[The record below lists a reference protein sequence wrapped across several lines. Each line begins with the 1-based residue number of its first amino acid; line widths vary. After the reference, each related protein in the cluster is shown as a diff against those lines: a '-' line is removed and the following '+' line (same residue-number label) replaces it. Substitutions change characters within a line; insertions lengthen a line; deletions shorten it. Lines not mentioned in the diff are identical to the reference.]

1 MATTTLCRIFFG
13 IPWRLELFCLLLVGY
28 PPQRGDPTV
37 QRRTLFGT
45 RRSKRAALAR
55 GMSGTALATAAAVL
69 AGVMGAMPAQADEPG
84 DNPADPYKRTLR
96 ISLGEQ
102 AREDR
107 CVLGLAV
114 HYGGPE
120 LKAFANTTLAG
131 PDTGISAAL
140 HGPGGYPSKE
150 YSDASKKDLDAVDA
164 YGTEFHRRQDQLD
177 IDNHPYA
184 SANYSGGRPWHAPL
198 IGGDI
203 VAFTMEGRKQIPGDV
218 WTDPTPHPGTES
230 VAKAKEV
237 YDAFDTGADAWA
249 KQYKDW
255 AGRGDVGGLGVTDGK
270 VNSANDIATFL
281 RFGGFPTKAPEP
293 DSLGFRTEVEALKM
307 AWAACDSRNP
317 IDHYRVLTG
326 PTVQAYA
333 EWEAEYGSQT
343 TQRQQIVTAEAAASK
358 EARTTADLMVEAIRQ
373 SWQADQILFWQQWW
387 RDHPDATG
395 KPSLTDQKNA
405 TRRLVT
411 ARDTTARLVKDADA
425 AVARAKTASDQAAA
439 AQSAAWTIADQN
451 NAPRGRGLVYAQTS
465 VQIAKASYAATQ
477 AAAKTILTASKATL
491 ANMAD
496 SQALYALAQTQS
508 HAMNTE
514 FRKAAALE
522 ARAQAKAAADSADK
536 LAKDAAANATTAKN
550 AQATAES
557 AEGTAQAGAAE
568 AKKQRGIAETE
579 KANAERERDNA
590 ARERKKASDA
600 ETRAQTN
607 RDDAAKARR
616 DAESAAS
623 VASSKRDVAEEAEG
637 NALTA
642 RDGAA
647 AAERN
652 KNALESRAK
661 ALEAAAAAA
670 VGKPAAAE
678 ARAAATDARTA
689 ANEAGAAATRA
700 RSAANEA
707 STAAVNARAAATRA
721 QAAASRA
728 NAAANAAWAAFQ
740 TTSAAAAT
748 AHAAAAVAIDAAA
761 AAKANADKA
770 DTEAKK
776 AQAAALKAQSEAE
789 GAKEEA
795 AKTAAW
801 SAKTAGYAYAA
812 GQAAQGARD
821 AATSVVKAA
830 DEVVALGSPYRETD
844 ASAAF
849 AVLVGQTA
857 KPLAEQQAY
866 AAEAKGKEA
875 ARAATDAQ
883 ALADKAAGDAK
894 VAAQAAADAAVDA
907 KRALA
912 SAAAARASAAQADT
926 AAKAA
931 KKADYNAQ
939 KYLAEAGADA
949 MYAGFAAT
957 DATSAATAADRDATD
972 AEKDAASANKAATD
986 AETDAK
992 SAGASATQAEKDAT
1006 AAEKASANADTAA
1019 KEADASADR
1028 AEVEERREIEEQ
1040 RKNAMSTG
1048 DTGVVGGGFDTSDLN
1063 ASDEEILR
1071 GECGQQCVDDYR
1083 SAQAAVAATIVD
1095 WVKANSADVLLE
1107 VIGVNN
1113 VKRCAGQGD
1122 IESCLWAVVDIGT
1135 LLTVVG
1141 KLPRVA
1147 AAIATVVSGIHKF
1160 FEAAEWG
1167 KRTLTWLRTVIEK
1180 ARKVGH
1186 KLPVCLAKGL
1196 GPQNS
1201 TPLAANSFM
1210 NAAQAADT
1218 PGLPCLKA
1226 ITAGKNFKAHF
1237 LSKKALLEKVLGKKY
1252 PKWKDDEGMEFLSDL
1267 FELVRSGR
1275 LKYDGLGTIKVG
1287 HDAALIF
1294 RGEGLTLVL
1303 RIDGEFW
1310 TLLENGSGMADNI
1323 IMLP

>member
-1 MATTTLCRIFFG
+1 
-13 IPWRLELFCLLLVGY
+13 
-28 PPQRGDPTV
+28 
-37 QRRTLFGT
+37 
-45 RRSKRAALAR
+45 
-55 GMSGTALATAAAVL
+55 MSGTALATAAAVL
-69 AGVMGAMPAQADEPG
+69 AGVLGAMPAQADEPG

-102 AREDR
+102 ARTDR

-131 PDTGISAAL
+131 PDSGISAAL

-177 IDNHPYA
+177 IDNKPYA

-255 AGRGDVGGLGVTDGK
+255 AGRGDVGGLGVADGK
-270 VNSANDIATFL
+270 ANSANDIATFL

-326 PTVQAYA
+326 PTVQAYT
-333 EWEAEYGSQT
+333 EWEAEYASQT
-343 TQRQQIVTAEAAASK
+343 TQRQQIVTAEAGASK

-387 RDHPDATG
+387 RDHPDATD
-395 KPSLTDQKNA
+395 KPSLTEQKNA

-425 AVARAKTASDQAAA
+425 AVARAKTASDQATA

-451 NAPRGRGLVYAQTS
+451 NVPRGRGLMYAQTS

-522 ARAQAKAAADSADK
+522 ARGQAKAAADSADK

-550 AQATAES
+550 AQATAET
-557 AEGTAQAGAAE
+557 AEKTAQAGAAE

-579 KANAERERDNA
+579 KANAERERDTA
-590 ARERKKASDA
+590 ASERGKAAAAEQRAQTERDAAGRQRTFAEAAGTTAASERQKAEIA
-600 ETRAQTN
+600 ETRAF
-607 RDDAAKARR
+607 
-616 DAESAAS
+616 
-623 VASSKRDVAEEAEG
+623 
-637 NALTA
+637 LA
-642 RDGAA
+642 RDKAA
-647 AAERN
+647 AAERDH
-652 KNALESRAK
+652 NAQESRAK

-670 VGKPAAAE
+670 EGKPAAAE
-678 ARAAATDARTA
+678 ARTAATEARTA

-700 RSAANEA
+700 RSAANDA

-728 NAAANAAWAAFQ
+728 NAAADAAWAAFR

-761 AAKANADKA
+761 AAKANADRA
-770 DTEAKK
+770 DAEAKK
-776 AQAAALKAQSEAE
+776 AQAAALKAQTEAQ
-789 GAKEEA
+789 GAKDES

-801 SAKTAGYAYAA
+801 SAKTAGFAYAA

-821 AATSVVKAA
+821 AAITVTKAA
-830 DEVVALGSPYRETD
+830 DEAVALGSPYREAD

-849 AVLVGQTA
+849 ATLVGQIS
-857 KPLAEQQAY
+857 KPLAEQQAS

-875 ARAATDAQ
+875 AKAADDAQ
-883 ALADKAAGDAK
+883 KLADRAAGDAK
-894 VAAQAAADAAVDA
+894 IAAQAAADAAADA
-907 KRALA
+907 RRALA
-912 SAAAARASAAQADT
+912 SAAAARVSAAEADT
-926 AAKAA
+926 AARAA
-931 KKADYNAQ
+931 KKSDANAQ
-939 KYLAEAGADA
+939 KYLADAGTDA
-949 MYAGFAAT
+949 MYSTFAAN
-957 DATSAATAADRDATD
+957 DATAAASQADRDATD
-972 AEKDAASANKAATD
+972 AEKDAASANKAASD

-992 SAGASATQAEKDAT
+992 SADATATQAEKDAT
-1006 AAEKASANADTAA
+1006 AAETASSNADGAA
-1019 KEADASADR
+1019 KEADASATRSEEEARKRVEAER
-1028 AEVEERREIEEQ
+1028 ASAID
-1040 RKNAMSTG
+1040 NGSS
-1048 DTGVVGGGFDTSDLN
+1048 DIGFDLT
-1063 ASDEEILR
+1063 AQEEELLR
-1071 GECGQQCVDDYR
+1071 QECGQQCVDEWRTVWALANKD
-1083 SAQAAVAATIVD
+1083 IID
-1095 WVKANSADVLLE
+1095 WIKENGADVLLE
-1107 VIGVNN
+1107 VIGVN
-1113 VKRCAGQGD
+1113 D
-1122 IESCLWAVVDIGT
+1122 IKKCVSKHDVMSCLWSVVDVVTIV
-1135 LLTVVG
+1135 LVVG
-1141 KLPRVA
+1141 KLPRVS
-1147 AAIATVVSGIHKF
+1147 AAIGRVVAGITKF
-1160 FEAAEWG
+1160 FEESDQA
-1167 KRTLTWLRTVIEK
+1167 KRVLQKYRE
-1180 ARKVGH
+1180 
-1186 KLPVCLAKGL
+1186 
-1196 GPQNS
+1196 
-1201 TPLAANSFM
+1201 
-1210 NAAQAADT
+1210 
-1218 PGLPCLKA
+1218 
-1226 ITAGKNFKAHF
+1226 
-1237 LSKKALLEKVLGKKY
+1237 LL
-1252 PKWKDDEGMEFLSDL
+1252 
-1267 FELVRSGR
+1267 GR
-1275 LKYDGLGTIKVG
+1275 LKKGDRLPDCTTKPKAAPKASVVAMSASGGWDDYCTYKLPPQVKGVPGLDARSISDLRDVHFPGGGRVDPSKGLFRRNMTDSELHKLLDQGLKDPAPFTRNSGGYFEKTFPCENVGTSSVTGPNKGGSASTCTVVINT
-1287 HDAALIF
+1287 AADVV
-1294 RGEGLTLVL
+1294 TMYPV
-1303 RIDGEFW
+1303 
-1310 TLLENGSGMADNI
+1310 
-1323 IMLP
+1323 

>member
-1 MATTTLCRIFFG
+1 MRRG
-13 IPWRLELFCLLLVGY
+13 I
-28 PPQRGDPTV
+28 
-37 QRRTLFGT
+37 LFGT

-69 AGVMGAMPAQADEPG
+69 AGLMGAMPARADEPG
-84 DNPADPYKRTLR
+84 DNPADPYARSLR
-96 ISLGEQ
+96 LSLGEG
-102 AREDR
+102 ARKDR

-120 LKAFANTTLAG
+120 LKTFANATLAG
-131 PDTGISAAL
+131 SDAGIAAAL
-140 HGPGGYPSKE
+140 HGGGGGWPSKE
-150 YSDASKKDLDAVDA
+150 YSDASQKDSDAASA
-164 YGTEFHRRQDQLD
+164 YSAEFSRRQQQLD
-177 IDNHPYA
+177 SDNGRYA
-184 SANYSGGRPWHAPL
+184 STNASGGRPCHAPL
-198 IGGDI
+198 IGWDI
-203 VAFTMEGRKQIPGDV
+203 AGFTLEGRKKIPGSV
-218 WTDPTPHPGTES
+218 WTDPTPHPGAES

-237 YDAFDTGADAWA
+237 YDAFDTGDDAWA
-249 KQYKDW
+249 KSYKDG
-255 AGRGDVGGLGVTDGK
+255 AGSSTFGGLGITDGHAD
-270 VNSANDIATFL
+270 SANDIATFL
-281 RFGGFPTKAPEP
+281 RFGGFATKAPEP
-293 DSLGFRTEVEALKM
+293 DSLGFRTEVENLKM

-317 IDHYRVLTG
+317 VDQYRVLTG
-326 PTVQAYA
+326 PVIQAYG
-333 EWEAEYGSQT
+333 EWETEYASQAN
-343 TQRQQIVTAEAAASK
+343 QRKDIVAAEAAASQ
-358 EARTTADLMVEAIRQ
+358 EARTAADLMIEAIRQ
-373 SWQADQILFWQQWW
+373 SWLADQILFWQQWW
-387 RDHPDATG
+387 RERPNDLL
-395 KPSLTDQKNA
+395 KPSLTAQKDA
-405 TRRLVT
+405 ARQLVLIRGR
-411 ARDTTARLVKDADA
+411 APQLVKDANA
-425 AVARAKTASDQAAA
+425 AVARAKTAADQATA
-439 AQSAAWTIADQN
+439 AQSSAWTVADQN
-451 NAPRGRGLVYAQTS
+451 NAPRGRGLMYAQTS
-465 VQIAKASYAATQ
+465 VQIAKADYAATQ
-477 AAAKTILTASKATL
+477 AAAATVLTASKAIQ

-522 ARAQAKAAADSADK
+522 ARAQAKAAADSAEK
-536 LAKDAAANATTAKN
+536 LAKDAAANAVTAKN
-550 AQATAES
+550 AQATAQS
-557 AEGTAQAGAAE
+557 AEKTAQAGAAE
-568 AKKQRGIAETE
+568 AKKQRSIAETE
-579 KANAERERDNA
+579 KANAERERDTA
-590 ARERKKASDA
+590 AREREKASQA

-607 RDDAAKARR
+607 RHDAAKARR
-616 DAESAAS
+616 DAESSAS
-623 VASSKRDVAEEAEG
+623 IASSKRDEAEEAEG

-661 ALEAAAAAA
+661 ALEAVAAAA

-689 ANEAGAAATRA
+689 ANEANAAATQA
-700 RSAANEA
+700 RSAANDA
-707 STAAVNARAAATRA
+707 STAAVNARAAATRV

-776 AQAAALKAQSEAE
+776 AQEAARKAQSEAQ

-821 AATSVVKAA
+821 AATAVVKVA
-830 DEVVALGSPYRETD
+830 DKAVALGSPYREAD
-844 ASAAF
+844 VSAAF

-857 KPLAEQQAY
+857 RPLGEQQAS

-912 SAAAARASAAQADT
+912 SAAAARASATEADT
-926 AAKAA
+926 AARAA

-949 MYAGFAAT
+949 MYAGFAST
-957 DATSAATAADRDATD
+957 DATSAATTANRDATD
-972 AEKDAASANKAATD
+972 AEKDAASANKAAND
-986 AETDAK
+986 ATTDAK
-992 SAGASATQAEKDAT
+992 SADASATEAEKDAT

-1019 KEADASADR
+1019 RDADASADR

-1040 RKNAMSTG
+1040 RKNAMSAG
-1048 DTGVVGGGFDTSDLN
+1048 DTGVVGEGFDTSGLN
-1063 ASDEEILR
+1063 ASDEDILR

-1083 SAQAAVAATIVD
+1083 SAPAAVAATIVD
-1095 WVKANSADVLLE
+1095 WLKANSADILLE

-1113 VKRCAGQGD
+1113 VKRCAGEGD
-1122 IESCLWAVVDIGT
+1122 IESCLWAVVDIAT

-1167 KRTLTWLRTVIEK
+1167 KRTLTWLRTIIEK

-1186 KLPVCLAKGL
+1186 KLPVCLTKGL
-1196 GPQNS
+1196 VAQNRILLS
-1201 TPLAANSFM
+1201 KSSMNS
-1210 NAAQAADT
+1210 AQAAET

-1237 LSKKALLEKVLGKKY
+1237 LSKKALLEKLLGKKY

-1275 LKYDGLGTIKVG
+1275 LKYEGLGTIKVG

-1294 RGEGLTLVL
+1294 RGEELTLVL